1 MSKKKKKSKAKED
14 YGIDIVN
21 QLNDD
26 LAVVIADD
34 KIALAY
40 NQGKLRY
47 SLLYYPAVEEMVKVL
62 EHGAEK
68 YAVDNWKLPMSKE
81 DNLNSLQRHLK
92 EMFVGND
99 FDDESGLSHAGH
111 LMIRAM
117 FYYYHLKNNSFY
129 EQSR

>member
-14 YGIDIVN
+14 YGIDVVN
-21 QLNDD
+21 QLNDE
-26 LAVVIADD
+26 LAIVAVDN

-47 SLLYYPAVEEMVKVL
+47 SLLYYPAIEEMVKVL

-68 YAVDNWKLPMSKE
+68 YAADNWKLPMSKE

-92 EMFVGND
+92 EMFTGND

-117 FYYYHLKNNSFY
+117 FYYYHLKNNSFHDKG
-129 EQSR
+129 R